1 MNKKLLYTSV
11 LFVLWG
17 ISPLMAQTFA
27 PGSSVSTGNGSY
39 ARPAK
44 PQARTADIKAEKPQN
59 RVNTAQTEPQQ
70 SGSDE
75 LLNSAETNN
84 EKPKEAEYDNSE
96 GKVIEFKFVDGKI
109 VFGNDEDRK
118 ILVWYEDYKVERGMD
133 NMVRCSM
140 RIYVLNDMKDR
151 LNNLSFKL
159 KWPEISTNVQMVRV
173 NPGVKTYT
181 DTMLLGNGCLSMDK
195 TPTIEVNRCRVKGK
209 TEEQCA
215 DAVKWFQ
222 KNQ

>member
-1 MNKKLLYTSV
+1 MLK
-11 LFVLWG
+11 
-17 ISPLMAQTFA
+17 
-27 PGSSVSTGNGSY
+27 
-39 ARPAK
+39 
-44 PQARTADIKAEKPQN
+44 
-59 RVNTAQTEPQQ
+59 
-70 SGSDE
+70 
-75 LLNSAETNN
+75 SAETNI